1 MASEVSI
8 CNRALQLLG
17 QTRISTLAENSVA
30 ARACSNCYTELRD
43 AELMAHPWLFARQQ
57 AQLAASS
64 TSPDHTYD
72 NAFPLPSDC
81 LRVEF
86 PENEPHL
93 DWSIHGQEIYTN
105 WGAPLDITYVAQIT
119 DPNTMHPL
127 FRECLAARMAMDMC
141 EEITQSNTK
150 YESANVAYRRTLREA
165 RRVNALLRLP
175 QDAADD
181 SWIVVRR

>member
-17 QTRISTLAENSVA
+17 QTRISALSENSVA
-30 ARACSNCYTELRD
+30 ARACNNSYEELRD
-43 AELMAHPWLFARQQ
+43 AELMAHPWLFARAQ

-64 TSPDHTYD
+64 TAPAHTYD
-72 NAFPLPSDC
+72 NAFPLPTDC

-105 WGAPLDITYVAQIT
+105 WDAPLDITYIVQVT
-119 DPNTMHPL
+119 DTNTMHPL
-127 FRECLAARMAMDMC
+127 FREALAARMAMDMC
-141 EEITQSNTK
+141 EELTQSNTK
-150 YESANVAYRRTLREA
+150 YEIANTTYRRALREA

-175 QDAADD
+175 QDAVDD
-181 SWIVVRR
+181 PWITVRR